1 LKRGSN
7 TKKKKNNNNKLN
19 EVMYLEEECTKRDG
33 ATCRDG
39 WNNTP
44 KKE

>member
-1 LKRGSN
+1 
-7 TKKKKNNNNKLN
+7 
-19 EVMYLEEECTKRDG
+19 MYLEEEHTKRDG
-33 ATCRDG
+33 ATCRNG

>member
-1 LKRGSN
+1 
-7 TKKKKNNNNKLN
+7 
-19 EVMYLEEECTKRDG
+19 MYLEEDLTKRDG

-44 KKE
+44 KKNSAKKEGIPPREKENH